1 MEEYKQVGSAN
12 MKTRDFV
19 TLAKILDKALK
30 FGPSDVSLSGGR
42 IVAKV
47 RNHEACVIVNL
58 PEFMPTG
65 FEMHLGGD
73 LAGIKELKHI
83 RGGKNVQF
91 IRDPAETGYRF
102 VGDHYEATLEAGP
115 GVGGAATVLDE
126 AEWLAV
132 PLDKYD
138 PKVLRQFI
146 GRKVRNVQLAVYD
159 GQVEQI
165 ASENAKLPFTF
176 TKGMQDKLKDK
187 QPDLVLRSRVA
198 FRWIGKNHKFRL
210 GTLRSRHVLVA
221 SNEIDLSTTLEVYEV
236 LEPLV
241 G

>member
-1 MEEYKQVGSAN
+1 MEEYKQVEPTL

-19 TLAKILDKALK
+19 TLAKALDKVLK
-30 FGPSDVSLSGGR
+30 FAPSDLSISEGR
-42 IVAKV
+42 IVANV
-47 RNHEACVIVNL
+47 RNREACVVVNL
-58 PEFMPTG
+58 PDFIPTG

-73 LAGIKELKHI
+73 LAGIKEMKHI
-83 RGGKNVQF
+83 RGGKDVWF
-91 IRDPAETGYRF
+91 TGDPAGTGYRF

-115 GVGGAATVLDE
+115 GACSAAAVLDE
-126 AEWLAV
+126 VEWLGV
-132 PLDKYD
+132 PLDNYD
-138 PKVLRQFI
+138 PKVLQRLI
-146 GRKVRNVQLAVYD
+146 GKKFRNVQLAVYD

-176 TKGMQDKLKDK
+176 TKGMREKLKEK
-187 QPDLVLRSRVA
+187 KPDLVLRSSVA
-198 FRWIGKNHKFRL
+198 FSWIGKNHKFRL

-221 SNEIDLSTTLEVYEV
+221 SNEIDMSTTLKVYEV